1 MIDPERSLLLIDSAR
16 SAGVLSEDS
25 LDALKKVDPRK
36 LTLGYPVNQYKE
48 GSVLLAATLIDDS
61 GSFNVTVEK
70 FVFKND
76 SLKERLV
83 VHNASCDDPKS
94 NAEAVRIGHN
104 AVIQSLLDSE
114 RPSAVWFHTRYLH
127 GRELN
132 PWNRLEKA
140 IKMERSNYR
149 PDGGTPLYDETAVML
164 GSIIAKTQEFRDN
177 WTTVRTA
184 TLIVTDGADTE
195 SKLQTPA
202 TVKSIVTDM
211 YNMGI
216 HIIAAMG
223 IYDGFTD
230 FRKVFIEM
238 GIRENLILTPGSTPE
253 EIRKAFGLFG
263 KMARRASDLE
273 KFDDMFKG
281 GFLALPPGEK

>member
-1 MIDPERSLLLIDSAR
+1 MNDPERSLTLIDSAR
-16 SAGVLSEDS
+16 RAGVISEES
-25 LDALKKVDPRK
+25 RKALGKVDPK
-36 LTLGYPVNQYKE
+36 KFSLGNPVKQYKE
-48 GSVLLAATLIDDS
+48 DNVLLVAPLVDDS
-61 GSFNVTVEK
+61 GSLNI
-70 FVFKND
+70 
-76 SLKERLV
+76 
-83 VHNASCDDPKS
+83 AS

-104 AVIQSLLDSE
+104 AVIQALLDSE
-114 RPSAVWFHTRYLH
+114 RPSAIWFHTRYLH

-132 PWNRLEKA
+132 PWNQLEKA
-140 IKMERSNYR
+140 TRMDRSNYR
-149 PDGGTPLYDETAVML
+149 PDGGTPLYDETAVIL
-164 GSIIAKTQEFRDN
+164 GSIIAKTQQFRNN

-195 SKLQTPA
+195 SKLQTAA

-211 YNMGI
+211 YKMGI

-223 IYDGFTD
+223 IDDGNTD

-263 KMARRASDLE
+263 KMASRASNLE

>member
-1 MIDPERSLLLIDSAR
+1 MTDPERSLTLIDSAR
-16 SAGVLSEDS
+16 RAGVISEES
-25 LDALKKVDPRK
+25 RKALGRVNPRK
-36 LTLGYPVNQYKE
+36 LTLGQPVNQYKE
-48 GSVLLAATLIDDS
+48 DNVLLVATLIDDS
-61 GSFNVTVEK
+61 GSLNVVVEK
-70 FVFKND
+70 D
-76 SLKERLV
+76 SKSARSV
-83 VHNASCDDPKS
+83 SRPTSSDDPKS

-104 AVIQSLLDSE
+104 AIVQALLDSE

-132 PWNRLEKA
+132 PWNQLEKVA
-140 IKMERSNYR
+140 QMDRSNYR
-149 PDGGTPLYDETAVML
+149 PNNGTPLYDETVAIL
-164 GSIIAKTQEFRDN
+164 GSIIAKTQEFRN
-177 WTTVRTA
+177 HWTIVRTA

-195 SKLQTPA
+195 SRLQTPA
-202 TVKSIVTDM
+202 SVKSIVTDM

-223 IYDGFTD
+223 IYDGNTD

-263 KMARRASDLE
+263 KMASRASDLE
-273 KFDDMFKG
+273 HFNDMFKD
-281 GFLALPPGEK
+281 GFLALPPGER